1 MTIDTTLDDRKKT
14 HGDYEF
20 VAHHSQAI
28 KDIVRNTDNYRSMS
42 PEAKESLDNIAQKIA
57 RIIEGNWK
65 EKDHWRDISGY
76 ATLVE
81 RILP

>member
-1 MTIDTTLDDRKKT
+1 MTIQQTLDEREKT

-20 VAHHSQAI
+20 VAHYSQAI
-28 KDIVRNTDNYRSMS
+28 KDIIRNTDNYRNMT
-42 PEAKESLDNIAQKIA
+42 PEAKEALDNIAQKIA
-57 RIIEGNWK
+57 RIIEGNWQ
-65 EKDHWRDISGY
+65 EKDHWRDIIGY